1 MNITEI
7 FWNSSVE
14 EIKRGYTANEK
25 SFICLI
31 CGKDIEKGII
41 YPDNGVYF
49 EAEKYIRYHLVKEHN
64 SMFSF
69 LLDLDKKYTG
79 LTDLQKKLLNYFYKG
94 LSDNE
99 IIKSEEGGNASTIRN
114 HRFSLREKEKQ
125 AKVFLSI
132 MEILKDK
139 NEFKDEFIEIHRT
152 ANMIDDRYRITEE
165 ENDKVLKSQF
175 KEGLEG
181 KLSNFPKKQKQKLV
195 VLRNIISRFDINKKY
210 TEKEVNE
217 VLKNI
222 YDDYVTLRR
231 YLIEYG
237 FMDRTNDCSSY
248 WVKM

>member
-14 EIKRGYTANEK
+14 EIKKGYADKDK

-31 CGKDIEKGII
+31 CGKDFEKGII
-41 YPDNGVYF
+41 YPDNGIFF
-49 EAEKYIRYHLVKEHN
+49 EAEKYVKYHLLKEHE
-64 SMFSF
+64 SVFSF
-69 LLDLDKKYTG
+69 LLSLDKKYTG

-94 LSDNE
+94 LNDQE
-99 IIKSEEGGNASTIRN
+99 IIKLEEGGNSSTIRN
-114 HRFSLREKEKQ
+114 HRFSLREREKQ

-132 MEILKDK
+132 MEILKEKSTID
-139 NEFKDEFIEIHRT
+139 DEFIEIHRT

-165 ENDKVLKSQF
+165 ENAKVLKSQF
-175 KEGLEG
+175 KDGIEG
-181 KLSNFPKKQKQKLV
+181 KLSNFPKKQKQKLI
-195 VLRNIISRFDINKKY
+195 VLRSIINRFEVNKKY

-217 VLKNI
+217 VLKNL

-237 FMDRTNDCSSY
+237 FMDRTTDCSSY
-248 WVKM
+248 WVKV